1 MISLKGAA
9 VSAAM
14 KEELQEDLKS
24 LNGYIP
30 TLAIVRIGERP
41 DDLSYERGAIKR
53 MESIGLQAKS
63 YHYPVDISNEEFCKE
78 FAKINEDDA
87 IDGIL
92 LFRPLPKQIDEKAIV
107 DMIDP
112 AKDLDGISMINMA
125 KIFSGDKD
133 GFAPCTAQAV
143 IEILKYNK
151 IELSGKKVTV
161 VGRSL
166 VIGKPVTMLL
176 LQENATVS
184 VCHSRTRNL
193 PDMCKQADIVVAAI
207 GKAKWITSEYIG
219 KDAIVIDVGINV
231 DEEGNLCGDVDYDG
245 ITQIASMA
253 TPVPGGVGSVTTS
266 VLAKHLLQA
275 AKAKKVQ

>member
-143 IEILKYNK
+143 IEILKHNK

-184 VCHSRTRNL
+184 VCHSRTKNL